1 MNPRNALRIAVPAL
15 LATAF
20 VSACSSAP
28 ATADVAAVATA
39 SATASAIDRQPVA
52 GPELPGLRQPRP
64 GLYTGGQ
71 PAAEA
76 WGAMAAAGVATVINL
91 RPEAELAGRDEAAE
105 VRAAGMAYHQIPVA
119 GADGI
124 TAENAD
130 RLWSLLKEAKGP
142 VVVHCASG
150 NRVGGL
156 LSVAL
161 ARHGGVGA
169 DGALALGR
177 EAGMASTEAK
187 AKAVLA
193 SEDGRCVSNC

>member
-1 MNPRNALRIAVPAL
+1 MTQRTHTRIVMPGL
-15 LATAF
+15 LAAALCAACASPPEA
-20 VSACSSAP
+20 VS
-28 ATADVAAVATA
+28 
-39 SATASAIDRQPVA
+39 VA
-52 GPELPGLRQPRP
+52 GPTNVAVVERQTAAGPDLPGLRQPRP

-71 PAAEA
+71 PSADA
-76 WGAMAAAGVATVINL
+76 WTAMAAAGVGTVINL

-130 RLWSLLKEAKGP
+130 RLWSLLQAAKGP

-161 ARHGGVGA
+161 VRHGGLEPEA
-169 DGALALGR
+169 ALALGR

-193 SEDGRCVSNC
+193 SDEGRCVAEC

>member
-1 MNPRNALRIAVPAL
+1 MTTRSLIHIVMPGL
-15 LATAF
+15 LAAALC
-20 VSACSSAP
+20 VACASAP
-28 ATADVAAVATA
+28 DAA
-39 SATASAIDRQPVA
+39 SAAAPTPASALERQAVA
-52 GPELPGLRQPRP
+52 GPALPNLRQPRP

-76 WGAMAAAGVATVINL
+76 WTAMAAAGVGTVINL

-105 VRAAGMAYHQIPVA
+105 VHAAGMAYHQIPVA
-119 GADGI
+119 GADDI

-130 RLWSLLKEAKGP
+130 RLWSLLQAAKGP

-161 ARHGGVGA
+161 VRHGGLQPEA
-169 DGALALGR
+169 ALALGR

-187 AKAVLA
+187 AKMVLA
-193 SEDGRCVSNC
+193 SDEGRCVSEC

>member
-1 MNPRNALRIAVPAL
+1 MTTRSLIHIVMPGL
-15 LATAF
+15 LAAALC
-20 VSACSSAP
+20 VACASAP
-28 ATADVAAVATA
+28 DAA
-39 SATASAIDRQPVA
+39 SAAAPTPASEIERQAVA
-52 GPELPGLRQPRP
+52 GPALPNLRQPRP

-76 WGAMAAAGVATVINL
+76 WTAMAAAGVGTVINL

-105 VRAAGMAYHQIPVA
+105 VHAAGMAYHQIPVA
-119 GADGI
+119 GADDI

-130 RLWSLLKEAKGP
+130 RLWSLLQAAKGP

-161 ARHGGVGA
+161 VRHGGLQPEA
-169 DGALALGR
+169 ALALGR

-187 AKAVLA
+187 AKTVLA
-193 SEDGRCVSNC
+193 SDEGRCVSEC

>member
-1 MNPRNALRIAVPAL
+1 MNHRNDIRLVAAGL
-15 LATAF
+15 LAATLA
-20 VSACSSAP
+20 VACASAPEATSSASTTP
-28 ATADVAAVATA
+28 TSVVE
-39 SATASAIDRQPVA
+39 RQAVA
-52 GPELPGLRQPRP
+52 GPDIAGLRQPRP

-71 PAAEA
+71 PAAETWA
-76 WGAMAAAGVATVINL
+76 AMAAAGVGTVINL
-91 RPEAELAGRDEAAE
+91 RPDAELAGRDEAAE

-130 RLWSLLKEAKGP
+130 RLWALLKDAKGP

-161 ARHGGVGA
+161 VRHGA
-169 DGALALGR
+169 LQPEAALALGR
-177 EAGMASTEAK
+177 EAGMVSTEAK
-187 AKAVLA
+187 AKAVL
-193 SEDGRCVSNC
+193 SSDEGRCVSDC

>member
-1 MNPRNALRIAVPAL
+1 MTQRTHAPIVMSGL
-15 LATAF
+15 LAAALCAACA
-20 VSACSSAP
+20 SAPEAVSSAAPEP
-28 ATADVAAVATA
+28 ASVVE
-39 SATASAIDRQPVA
+39 RQAVA

-71 PAAEA
+71 PAADA
-76 WGAMAAAGVATVINL
+76 WAALSAAGVGTVINL

-119 GADGI
+119 GAEGI

-130 RLWSLLKEAKGP
+130 RLWSLLQAAKGP

-161 ARHGGVGA
+161 VRHGGLEPEA
-169 DGALALGR
+169 ALALGR

-187 AKAVLA
+187 AKSVLA
-193 SEDGRCVSNC
+193 SDEGRCVSEC